1 MTVEWHKG
9 YDGLSRMAGLEAVL
23 TDAEG
28 VGV

>member
-9 YDGLSRMAGLEAVL
+9 YDRLGRMAGLEAVL